1 MSNAIAATGNSNQ
14 RLPIA
19 WRDQLRAERSAL
31 RATFLANGDVRSL
44 LSGHCRLVDQVLQS
58 IWQAADL
65 ASDFA
70 LIAVGGY
77 GRGELFPFSDID
89 LLILSGHQQQA
100 PEDIEQLIGT
110 LWDVGLEASHSVR
123 TVEEC
128 IVESSADISVQT
140 TLREARLLTG
150 SAATFR
156 VLNTRLATIHH
167 TQNFYIG
174 KREEQRKRHLRFN
187 ETGYN
192 LEPNLKESP
201 GGLRDLQSILWLANS
216 AQQGDDWNALADA
229 DLVTRHEARQIRRH
243 EHFLKELRVRLHYLA
258 NRREDR
264 LLFDFQTA
272 LAEEMGFQSKGH
284 KRPSEMLMQRYY
296 QTTKAVSFLNTI
308 LLHNISGRI
317 FPLAPLVDLE
327 ENPDFQVRG
336 DVLRLRDE
344 TLYQSKPET
353 IFETFR
359 VLQRH
364 PELTGLSPTTL
375 RALWR
380 ARDRMARGH
389 PVDIGFRA
397 DPKHRAQFID
407 ILRAPLRVT
416 YALRRMNEYGLLGS
430 YIPAFGRIVGQMQH
444 DLFHVYT
451 VDEHILKVLRNVRR
465 FAVPM
470 FAHEFPFCS
479 KLIAAFER
487 PETLYLA
494 ALFHDI
500 AKGRGGDHSTLGAAD
515 ARRFCKAHGLS
526 ADDCELVVWLVESH
540 LVMSATAQKQDLS
553 DLDVIER
560 FAARVITERR
570 LVALYLLTVA
580 DIRGTS
586 PKVWNAWKGKL
597 LEDLYRLTQR
607 FLAGTQSNAEAE
619 IALKR
624 DEALRIIR
632 QYALPDEQLI
642 ALWNNFDASYFRRHD
657 AQEIAWHARAI
668 GRRVETK
675 EPIIKARLSP
685 VGEGVQVMI
694 YTPDRAAL
702 FARISGFFGQ
712 LSFNIIEAKIYTTL
726 RGYVLDS
733 FYVLDSAKKD
743 SHYRDLLSYIE
754 HELNQTLAKNQPL
767 AAPSRA
773 RVSRQ
778 IKHFPIAPEV
788 DLRLDERGGY
798 HTLSIVSSDRPGLL
812 YAIAFVFVTYG
823 IQLHTAKIN
832 TLGERAEDIFIISG
846 ETLIDADRCNN
857 FLRDI
862 TEQL

>member
-1 MSNAIAATGNSNQ
+1 MSDAAVAALTVPQ
-14 RLPIA
+14 RLPLA
-19 WRDQLRAERSAL
+19 WRQQLKSERLSL
-31 RATFLANGDVRSL
+31 QATFHENDDVRAL

-58 IWQAADL
+58 IWQAAGL
-65 ASDFA
+65 ESDFS
-70 LIAVGGY
+70 LVAVGGY
-77 GRGELFPFSDID
+77 GRGELFPYSDID
-89 LLILSGHQQQA
+89 LLILSGQQQQA
-100 PEDIEQLIGT
+100 PEKIEQLVGL
-110 LWDVGLEASHSVR
+110 LWDVGLEVGHSVR

-128 IVESSADISVQT
+128 VTESAADITVQT
-140 TLREARLLTG
+140 TLREARLLAG

-156 VLNTRLATIHH
+156 VLNTRLAAIHS
-167 TQNFYIG
+167 TQNFYTA

-187 ETGYN
+187 ETSYS

-201 GGLRDLQSILWLANS
+201 GGLRDLQNILWLANS

-229 DLVTRHEARQIRRH
+229 DLITRHEARQIRRH
-243 EHFLKELRVRLHYLA
+243 ANFLKELRVRLHYLA

-264 LLFDFQTA
+264 LLFDYQTT
-272 LAEEMGFQSKGH
+272 LAEEMGLQAKGH
-284 KRPSEMLMQRYY
+284 KRASEMLMQRYY

-308 LLHNISGRI
+308 LLHNIHGRI
-317 FPLAPLVDLE
+317 FPLAPLVELPE
-327 ENPDFQVRG
+327 SPDFQVRG

-344 TLYQSKPET
+344 TLYQTKPEA

-380 ARDRMARGH
+380 ARDR
-389 PVDIGFRA
+389 VDTGFRSN
-397 DPKHRAQFID
+397 PMHRAQFID

-416 YALRRMNEYGLLGS
+416 YVLRRMNEYGILGS

-470 FAHEFPFCS
+470 FTHEFPFCS
-479 KLIAAFER
+479 KLIAEFER

-500 AKGRGGDHSTLGAAD
+500 AKGRGGDHSSLGAVD
-515 ARRFCKAHGLS
+515 AQRFCKAHGLS
-526 ADDCELVVWLVESH
+526 QEDCDLVVWLVASH
-540 LVMSATAQKQDLS
+540 LTMSATAQKSDLS
-553 DLDVIER
+553 DPEVIEQ
-560 FAARVITERR
+560 FARRASTTRR
-570 LVALYLLTVA
+570 LTALYLLTVA

-597 LEDLYRLTQR
+597 LEDLYRLSKR
-607 FLAGTQSNAEAE
+607 YLDGVKSNPEAE
-619 IALKR
+619 IEFKR
-624 DEALRIIR
+624 DEAASIVR
-632 QYALPDEQLI
+632 QYALSDEQLL

-668 GRRVETK
+668 GRRIETK
-675 EPIIKARLSP
+675 EPIVRARLSP
-685 VGEGVQVMI
+685 VGEGVQVML
-694 YTPDRAAL
+694 YTPDREAL
-702 FARISGFFGQ
+702 FARMSGFFGQ
-712 LSFNIIEAKIYTTL
+712 ISYNIIEAKIYTTL

-743 SHYRDLLSYIE
+743 SHYRDILSYIE
-754 HELNQTLAKNQPL
+754 HELKDSLAKNLPL
-767 AAPSRA
+767 ASPSRS

-788 DLRLDERGGY
+788 DLRRDERAGY
-798 HTLSIVSSDRPGLL
+798 YTLSIVTSDRPGLL
-812 YAIAFVFVTYG
+812 YGLAYVFVTYG

-846 ETLIDADRCNN
+846 ETLSDADRCGK
-857 FLRDI
+857 FLRDV

>member
-1 MSNAIAATGNSNQ
+1 MSDAAAAALIVTQ
-14 RLPIA
+14 RLPVA
-19 WRDQLRAERSAL
+19 WRQQLKSERASLQSA
-31 RATFLANGDVRSL
+31 FHENGDVRAM
-44 LSGHCRLVDQVLQS
+44 LSAHCRLVDEVLQS
-58 IWQAADL
+58 IWQAAEL
-65 ASDFA
+65 EPDFA
-70 LIAVGGY
+70 LVAVGGY
-77 GRGELFPFSDID
+77 GRGELFPYSDVD
-89 LLILSGHQQQA
+89 LLILSGQQQQA
-100 PEDIEQLIGT
+100 PEKIEQLVGI
-110 LWDVGLEASHSVR
+110 LWDVGLEVGHSVR

-128 IVESSADISVQT
+128 VAESAADITVQT
-140 TLREARLLTG
+140 TLREARLLAG
-150 SAATFR
+150 SAATFC
-156 VLNTRLATIHH
+156 VLNTRLAAIHS
-167 TQNFYIG
+167 TQNFYTA
-174 KREEQRKRHLRFN
+174 KREEQRKRHFRFN
-187 ETGYN
+187 ETSYS

-201 GGLRDLQSILWLANS
+201 GGLRDLQNILWLANS

-229 DLVTRHEARQIRRH
+229 DLIARHEARQIRRH
-243 EHFLKELRVRLHYLA
+243 ENFLKELRVRLHYLA

-264 LLFDFQTA
+264 LLFDYQTA

-308 LLHNISGRI
+308 LLHNIHGRI
-317 FPLAPLVDLE
+317 FPLAPLVE
-327 ENPDFQVRG
+327 IQESPDFQVRG

-344 TLYQSKPET
+344 TLYQTKPET

-380 ARDRMARGH
+380 ARNRMNA
-389 PVDIGFRA
+389 GFSSNPR
-397 DPKHRAQFID
+397 HRAQFID

-416 YALRRMNEYGLLGS
+416 YVLRRMNEYGILGS

-470 FAHEFPFCS
+470 FNHEFPFCS
-479 KLIAAFER
+479 KLISEFER
-487 PETLYLA
+487 PEMLYLA

-500 AKGRGGDHSTLGAAD
+500 AKGRGGDHSALGAVD
-515 ARRFCKAHGLS
+515 ARRFCKAHGLGQE
-526 ADDCELVVWLVESH
+526 DCDLVVWLVESH
-540 LVMSATAQKQDLS
+540 LVMSATAQKSDLS
-553 DLDVIER
+553 DPDVIEQ
-560 FAARVITERR
+560 FARRAGTMRR
-570 LVALYLLTVA
+570 LTALYLLTVA

-597 LEDLYRLTQR
+597 LEDLFRLSKR
-607 FLAGTQSNAEAE
+607 YLDGVKSDPEAE
-619 IALKR
+619 IEFKR
-624 DEALRIIR
+624 DEAARIVR
-632 QYALPDEQLI
+632 QYALSDEQLL

-657 AQEIAWHARAI
+657 AQEIAWHARTIASRI
-668 GRRVETK
+668 ETK
-675 EPIIKARLSP
+675 EPIIKARLSS

-694 YTPDRAAL
+694 YTRDREAL
-702 FARISGFFGQ
+702 FARMGGFFGQ
-712 LSFNIIEAKIYTTL
+712 INCNIIEAKIYTTL

-733 FYVLDSAKKD
+733 FYVLDSASKD
-743 SHYRDLLSYIE
+743 SHYGEFLSYIE
-754 HELNQTLAKNQPL
+754 RELRATLAKNLPL
-767 AAPSRA
+767 ASPSRS

-778 IKHFPIAPEV
+778 IKHFPIAPEI
-788 DLRLDERGGY
+788 DLRRDERAGY
-798 HTLSIVSSDRPGLL
+798 YTLSIITSDRPGLL
-812 YAIAFVFVTYG
+812 YGVAYVFVTYG

-832 TLGERAEDIFIISG
+832 TLGARAEDIFIISG
-846 ETLIDADRCNN
+846 DTLSNADRCAN

>member
-1 MSNAIAATGNSNQ
+1 MSNTTVAALTNMQ
-14 RLPIA
+14 RLPLA
-19 WRDQLRAERSAL
+19 RRDQLKSERTAL
-31 RATFLANGDVRSL
+31 KDAFGETGDVRAL
-44 LSGHCRLVDQVLQS
+44 LAGHCRLVDQVLQA
-58 IWQAADL
+58 IWQATGVAPDC
-65 ASDFA
+65 A

-89 LLILSGHQQQA
+89 LLILSGQQLQ
-100 PEDIEQLIGT
+100 PQETIEQLIGT
-110 LWDVGLEASHSVR
+110 LWDVGLEVGHSVR

-128 IVESSADISVQT
+128 VSESAADITVQT
-140 TLREARLLTG
+140 TLREARLLAG
-150 SAATFR
+150 NHATFR
-156 VLNTRLATIHH
+156 VLSTRLAAIHN
-167 TQNFYIG
+167 TQNFYSA
-174 KREEQRKRHLRFN
+174 KREEQRRRHLRFN
-187 ETGYN
+187 ETSYS

-201 GGLRDLQSILWLANS
+201 GGLRDLQNILWLANS
-216 AQQGDDWNALADA
+216 AQQGENWNALADA
-229 DLVTRHEARQIRRH
+229 DLITRHEARQIRRH

-264 LLFDFQTA
+264 LLFDYQTA
-272 LAEEMGFQSKGH
+272 LAEQMGYQSKGH
-284 KRPSEMLMQRYY
+284 KRASEILMQRYY

-317 FPLAPLVDLE
+317 FPLAPLIDLS

-344 TLYQSKPET
+344 TLYLVKPET

-380 ARDRMARGH
+380 ARKC
-389 PVDIGFRA
+389 VDAAFRRNLQ
-397 DPKHRAQFID
+397 HRAQFID
-407 ILRAPLRVT
+407 ILRAPRRVT
-416 YALRRMNEYGLLGS
+416 YVLRRMNEYGLLGS

-444 DLFHVYT
+444 DLFHVFT

-465 FAVPM
+465 FAAPM
-470 FAHEFPFCS
+470 FTHEFPFCS
-479 KLIAAFER
+479 KLIAEFER
-487 PETLYLA
+487 PESLYLA

-500 AKGRGGDHSTLGAAD
+500 AKGRGGDHSTLGAED
-515 ARRFCKAHGLS
+515 ARRFCKNHGLRQE
-526 ADDCELVVWLVESH
+526 DCDLVVWLVESH

-553 DLDVIER
+553 DPEIIEQ
-560 FAARVITERR
+560 FARRAGNLRR
-570 LVALYLLTVA
+570 LTALYLLTVA

-597 LEDLYRLTQR
+597 LEDLYRLSKRYLGGAQN
-607 FLAGTQSNAEAE
+607 NAETE
-619 IALKR
+619 TALKR
-624 DEALRIIR
+624 DEAMRIIR
-632 QYALPDEQLI
+632 QYALPEEQLL
-642 ALWNNFDASYFRRHD
+642 ALWNNFDVSYFRRHD
-657 AQEIAWHARAI
+657 AQEIAWHARTI
-668 GRRVETK
+668 GRRIESN
-675 EPIIKARLSP
+675 EPIVKARLSA

-694 YTPDRAAL
+694 YTPDREAL

-712 LSFNIIEAKIYTTL
+712 ISFNIIEAKIYTSL
-726 RGYVLDS
+726 RGYVVDS
-733 FYVLDSAKKD
+733 FYILDSAKKD

-754 HELNQTLAKNQPL
+754 YELKDTLAKNKIL
-767 AAPSRA
+767 APPGRS

-788 DLRLDERGGY
+788 LLRLDERAGY
-798 HTLSIVSSDRPGLL
+798 HTLSIVTSDRPGLL
-812 YAIAFVFVTYG
+812 YAIAYVFVTYG

-832 TLGERAEDIFIISG
+832 TLGERAEDVFMISG
-846 ETLIDADRCNN
+846 ETLFDPVRCSA

>member
-1 MSNAIAATGNSNQ
+1 MSNATAAAATSTQ
-14 RLPIA
+14 RLPLA
-19 WRDQLRAERSAL
+19 WSDQLRAERLAL
-31 RATFLANGDVRSL
+31 KSTFLADGDVRSL
-44 LSGHCRLVDQVLQS
+44 LTGHCRLVDHVLQS
-58 IWQAADL
+58 IWQAAGL
-65 ASDFA
+65 ASDYA

-89 LLILSGHQQQA
+89 LLILSGHQTQA
-100 PEDIEQLIGT
+100 PESIEQLIGT
-110 LWDVGLEASHSVR
+110 LWDVGLEVGHSVR

-128 IVESSADISVQT
+128 IAESGADITVQT
-140 TLREARLLTG
+140 TLREARLLAG
-150 SAATFR
+150 SPATFR
-156 VLNTRLATIHH
+156 VLNTRLAANHD
-167 TQNFYIG
+167 TQNFYTT

-187 ETGYN
+187 ETSYS

-201 GGLRDLQSILWLANS
+201 GGLRDLQNILWLTNS
-216 AQQGDDWNALADA
+216 AQQGGDWNALADA
-229 DLVTRHEARQIRRH
+229 DLITRHEARQIRRH

-272 LAEEMGFQSKGH
+272 LAEEMGLQSKGQ
-284 KRPSEMLMQRYY
+284 KRPSEILMQRYY

-327 ENPDFQVRG
+327 ENPNFQVRG

-344 TLYQSKPET
+344 TLYQLKPET

-380 ARDRMARGH
+380 ARDRMDTR
-389 PVDIGFRA
+389 FRA

-465 FAVPM
+465 FALPM

-479 KLIAAFER
+479 KLIAEFER

-500 AKGRGGDHSTLGAAD
+500 AKGRGGDHSSLGAVD
-515 ARRFCKAHGLS
+515 ARRFCKAHNLS
-526 ADDCELVVWLVESH
+526 SDDCELVVWLVESH

-553 DLDVIER
+553 DPDVIEK

-570 LVALYLLTVA
+570 LTALYLLTVA

-597 LEDLYRLTQR
+597 LEDLYRLTKR
-607 FLAGTQSNAEAE
+607 FLAGTQTNAEAE
-619 IALKR
+619 IELKR

-632 QYALPDEQLI
+632 QYALSEEQLI

-694 YTPDRAAL
+694 YSPDRAAL

-743 SHYRDLLSYIE
+743 SHYRDFLSYIE
-754 HELNQTLAKNQPL
+754 HELNQTLAKNKPL
-767 AAPSRA
+767 AAPGRT

-788 DLRLDERGGY
+788 DLRLNERGGY
-798 HTLSIVSSDRPGLL
+798 HTLTIVTSDRPGLL

-832 TLGERAEDIFIISG
+832 TLGERAEDMFIISG
-846 ETLIDADRCNN
+846 ETLSEPDRCGN

>member
-1 MSNAIAATGNSNQ
+1 MSQPSAAALTVTQ

-19 WRDQLRAERSAL
+19 WREQLKTERVALKNAFRAS
-31 RATFLANGDVRSL
+31 GDVRAL
-44 LSGHCRLVDQVLQS
+44 LTGHCRLVDQVLQS
-58 IWQAADL
+58 IWQATGL
-65 ASDFA
+65 APDFA

-89 LLILSGHQQQA
+89 LLILSGHQLQA
-100 PEDIEQLIGT
+100 PETIEQLVGT
-110 LWDVGLEASHSVR
+110 LWDVGLEVGHSVR

-128 IVESSADISVQT
+128 VAESAADITVQT
-140 TLREARLLTG
+140 TLREARLLAG
-150 SAATFR
+150 SSATFR
-156 VLNTRLATIHH
+156 VLNTRLAAIHS
-167 TQNFYIG
+167 TQTFYTA
-174 KREEQRKRHLRFN
+174 KQDEQRKRHLRFN
-187 ETGYN
+187 ETSYS

-201 GGLRDLQSILWLANS
+201 GGLRDLQNILWLANS
-216 AQQGDDWNALADA
+216 AQQGENWNALADA
-229 DLVTRHEARQIRRH
+229 DLITRHEARQIRRH
-243 EHFLKELRVRLHYLA
+243 ESVLKEIRVRLHHLA

-264 LLFDFQTA
+264 LLFDYQAA
-272 LAEEMGFQSKGH
+272 LAEEMGLQAKGH
-284 KRPSEMLMQRYY
+284 KRASEMLMQRYY

-317 FPLAPLVDLE
+317 FPLAPLVDLPE
-327 ENPDFQVRG
+327 SPDFQVRG

-380 ARDRMARGH
+380 ARDRMDA
-389 PVDIGFRA
+389 GFR
-397 DPKHRAQFID
+397 DDTRHRAQFID

-416 YALRRMNEYGLLGS
+416 YVLRRMNEYGILGS

-470 FAHEFPFCS
+470 FTHEFPFCS
-479 KLIAAFER
+479 KLIAEFER

-500 AKGRGGDHSTLGAAD
+500 AKGRGGDHSTLGAVD

-526 ADDCELVVWLVESH
+526 EEDCDLVVWLVESH

-553 DLDVIER
+553 DPEIIEQ
-560 FAARVITERR
+560 FARRAGTLRR
-570 LVALYLLTVA
+570 LTALYLLTVA
-580 DIRGTS
+580 DVRGTS

-597 LEDLYRLTQR
+597 LEDLYRLSKR
-607 FLAGTQSNAEAE
+607 FLQGAQNNPETE
-619 IALKR
+619 IELKR
-624 DEALRIIR
+624 DEAKRIIR
-632 QYALPDEQLI
+632 QYALPEEQLL

-657 AQEIAWHARAI
+657 AQEIAWHARCI
-668 GRRVETK
+668 GRRIESSA
-675 EPIIKARLSP
+675 PIIKTRLSSL
-685 VGEGVQVMI
+685 GEGVQVMI
-694 YTPDRAAL
+694 YTPDREAL

-712 LSFNIIEAKIYTTL
+712 ISYNIIEAKIYTTL

-733 FYVLDSAKKD
+733 FYVLDSTKKD
-743 SHYRDLLSYIE
+743 SHYRDILSYIE
-754 HELNQTLAKNQPL
+754 HELRATLANNRKLN
-767 AAPSRA
+767 APGRS

-778 IKHFPIAPEV
+778 IKHFPIASEV
-788 DLRLDERGGY
+788 ALRLDERAGY
-798 HTLSIVSSDRPGLL
+798 HTLSIVTSDRPGLL
-812 YAIAFVFVTYG
+812 YGIAYVFVTYG

-832 TLGERAEDIFIISG
+832 TLGERAEDIFMISG
-846 ETLIDADRCNN
+846 ETLTDPVRCSA

-862 TEQL
+862 TDQL

>member
-1 MSNAIAATGNSNQ
+1 MSTTAAVATSTQ
-14 RLPIA
+14 RLRIA
-19 WRDQLRAERSAL
+19 WREQLRSERLVLKA
-31 RATFLANGDVRSL
+31 AFLGNGDVRGL
-44 LSGHCRLVDQVLQS
+44 LTGHCRLVDQVLQS

-100 PEDIEQLIGT
+100 PESIEQLIGT
-110 LWDVGLEASHSVR
+110 LWDVGLEVGHSVR

-128 IVESSADISVQT
+128 IAESSADITVQT
-140 TLREARLLTG
+140 TLREARLLAG
-150 SAATFR
+150 SIATFR
-156 VLNTRLATIHH
+156 VLNTRLAANHD
-167 TQNFYIG
+167 TQNFYTA
-174 KREEQRKRHLRFN
+174 KCEEQRKRHLRFN
-187 ETGYN
+187 ETSYS

-201 GGLRDLQSILWLANS
+201 GGLRDLQNILWLSNS

-229 DLVTRHEARQIRRH
+229 DLITRHEARQIRRH

-272 LAEEMGFQSKGH
+272 LAEEMELQSKGQ

-317 FPLAPLVDLE
+317 FPLAPLVDIPE
-327 ENPDFQVRG
+327 SPDFQVRG

-344 TLYQSKPET
+344 TLYQSKPES

-380 ARDRMARGH
+380 ARDRM
-389 PVDIGFRA
+389 DTGFRA
-397 DPKHRAQFID
+397 DAKHRAQFID

-416 YALRRMNEYGLLGS
+416 YALRRMNEYGLLGR

-465 FAVPM
+465 FALPI
-470 FAHEFPFCS
+470 FAHEFPFCT
-479 KLIAAFER
+479 KLIAEFER

-500 AKGRGGDHSTLGAAD
+500 GKGRGGDHSALGAID
-515 ARRFCKAHGLS
+515 ARRFCKAHDLS
-526 ADDCELVVWLVESH
+526 GDDCDLVVWLVESH
-540 LVMSATAQKQDLS
+540 LIMSATAQKQDLS
-553 DLDVIER
+553 DPDVIEH

-570 LVALYLLTVA
+570 LIALYLLTVA

-597 LEDLYRLTQR
+597 LEDLYRLTKR
-607 FLAGTQSNAEAE
+607 FLAGAQTNAEAE
-619 IALKR
+619 IELKR
-624 DEALRIIR
+624 EEALRIIR
-632 QYALPDEQLI
+632 QYALPEEQLI

-668 GRRVETK
+668 GRRVDTK

-702 FARISGFFGQ
+702 FARISGFFGH
-712 LSFNIIEAKIYTTL
+712 LSFNIIEAKIYSTS

-743 SHYRDLLSYIE
+743 SHYRDFLSYIE
-754 HELNQTLAKNQPL
+754 HELNQTLAKNLPL
-767 AAPSRA
+767 ATPGRT

-778 IKHFPIAPEV
+778 IKHFPIAPKV

-798 HTLSIVSSDRPGLL
+798 HTLSIVTSDRPGLL

-832 TLGERAEDIFIISG
+832 TLGERAEDMFIISG
-846 ETLIDADRCNN
+846 ETLSEPDRCGN

>member
-1 MSNAIAATGNSNQ
+1 MSDAAAADLTITQHLPVTWRQQLKSKRLSLQ
-14 RLPIA
+14 R
-19 WRDQLRAERSAL
+19 
-31 RATFLANGDVRSL
+31 TFSENGDARGL
-44 LSGHCRLVDQVLQS
+44 LSGHCREVDQVLQS
-58 IWQAADL
+58 IWQVACLD
-65 ASDFA
+65 SDFA
-70 LIAVGGY
+70 LVAVGGY
-77 GRGELFPFSDID
+77 GRGELFPYSDID

-100 PEDIEQLIGT
+100 PDKIEQLVGL
-110 LWDVGLEASHSVR
+110 LWDVGLEVGHSVR

-128 IVESSADISVQT
+128 VAESAADITVQT
-140 TLREARLLTG
+140 TLREARLICG
-150 SAATFR
+150 STTTFR
-156 VLNTRLATIHH
+156 VLNTRLAAIHS
-167 TQNFYIG
+167 TQNFYTA

-187 ETGYN
+187 ETSYS

-201 GGLRDLQSILWLANS
+201 GGLRDLQNILWLANS

-229 DLVTRHEARQIRRH
+229 DLITRHEARQIRRH

-264 LLFDFQTA
+264 LLFDYQTA
-272 LAEEMGFQSKGH
+272 LAEEMGIKSKGH

-308 LLHNISGRI
+308 LLHNIHGRI
-317 FPLAPLVDLE
+317 FPLAPLVELPE
-327 ENPDFQVRG
+327 SPDFQVRD

-344 TLYQSKPET
+344 TLYQTKPET

-380 ARDRMARGH
+380 ARDRI
-389 PVDIGFRA
+389 DTGFRSN
-397 DPKHRAQFID
+397 PRHRGQFID

-416 YALRRMNEYGLLGS
+416 YVLRRMNEYGILGS
-430 YIPAFGRIVGQMQH
+430 YIPAFGRVVGQMQH

-470 FAHEFPFCS
+470 FNHEFPFCS
-479 KLIAAFER
+479 KLIAEFER

-500 AKGRGGDHSTLGAAD
+500 AKGRGGDHSALGAVD
-515 ARRFCKAHGLS
+515 ARRFCKTHGLS
-526 ADDCELVVWLVESH
+526 QEDCDLVVWLVESH
-540 LVMSATAQKQDLS
+540 LVMSATAQKSDLS
-553 DLDVIER
+553 DPDVIEQ
-560 FAARVITERR
+560 FARRACTMRR
-570 LVALYLLTVA
+570 LTALYLLTVA

-597 LEDLYRLTQR
+597 LEDLYRLSKR
-607 FLAGTQSNAEAE
+607 YLDGVKSNPEAE
-619 IALKR
+619 IEFKR
-624 DEALRIIR
+624 DEAARIVR
-632 QYALPDEQLI
+632 QYALSEEQLL

-668 GRRVETK
+668 GQRLEPK
-675 EPIIKARLSP
+675 EPIIRARLSP
-685 VGEGVQVMI
+685 IGEGVQVMI
-694 YTPDRAAL
+694 YTPDREAL
-702 FARISGFFGQ
+702 FARMSGFFGQ
-712 LSFNIIEAKIYTTL
+712 ISYNIIEAKIYTTL

-743 SHYRDLLSYIE
+743 SHYRDILSYIE
-754 HELNQTLAKNQPL
+754 HELKDSLAKNLPL
-767 AAPSRA
+767 ASPSRS

-778 IKHFPIAPEV
+778 IKHFPIAPEI
-788 DLRLDERGGY
+788 DLRRDERAGY
-798 HTLSIVSSDRPGLL
+798 YTLSVVTSDRPGLL
-812 YAIAFVFVTYG
+812 YGIAYVFLTYG

-846 ETLIDADRCNN
+846 ETLSDADRCGK
-857 FLRDI
+857 FLRDV

>member
-1 MSNAIAATGNSNQ
+1 MSQPSAAALTVTQ

-19 WRDQLRAERSAL
+19 WREQLKTERVALKNAFRAS
-31 RATFLANGDVRSL
+31 GDVRAL
-44 LSGHCRLVDQVLQS
+44 LTGHCRLVDQVLQS
-58 IWQAADL
+58 IWQATGL
-65 ASDFA
+65 APDFA

-89 LLILSGHQQQA
+89 LLILSGHQLQA
-100 PEDIEQLIGT
+100 PETIEQLVGT
-110 LWDVGLEASHSVR
+110 LWDVGLEVGHSVR

-128 IVESSADISVQT
+128 VAESAADITVQT
-140 TLREARLLTG
+140 TLREARLLAG
-150 SAATFR
+150 SSATFR
-156 VLNTRLATIHH
+156 VLNTRLAAIHS
-167 TQNFYIG
+167 TQTFYTA
-174 KREEQRKRHLRFN
+174 KQDEQRKRHLRFN
-187 ETGYN
+187 ETSYS

-201 GGLRDLQSILWLANS
+201 GGLRDLQNILWLANS
-216 AQQGDDWNALADA
+216 AQQGENWNALADA
-229 DLVTRHEARQIRRH
+229 DLITRHEARQIRRH
-243 EHFLKELRVRLHYLA
+243 ESVLKEIRVRLHYLA

-264 LLFDFQTA
+264 LLFDYQAA
-272 LAEEMGFQSKGH
+272 LAEEMGLQAKGH
-284 KRPSEMLMQRYY
+284 KRASEMLMQRYY

-317 FPLAPLVDLE
+317 FPLAPLVDLPE
-327 ENPDFQVRG
+327 SPDFQVRG

-380 ARDRMARGH
+380 ARDRMDA
-389 PVDIGFRA
+389 GFR
-397 DPKHRAQFID
+397 DDTRHRAQFID

-416 YALRRMNEYGLLGS
+416 YVLRRMNEYGILGS

-470 FAHEFPFCS
+470 FTHEFPFCS
-479 KLIAAFER
+479 KLIAEFER

-500 AKGRGGDHSTLGAAD
+500 AKGRGGDHSTLGAVD

-526 ADDCELVVWLVESH
+526 EEDCDLVVWLVESH

-553 DLDVIER
+553 DPEIIEQ
-560 FAARVITERR
+560 FARRAGTLRR
-570 LVALYLLTVA
+570 LTALYLLTVA
-580 DIRGTS
+580 DVRGTS

-597 LEDLYRLTQR
+597 LEDLYRLSKR
-607 FLAGTQSNAEAE
+607 FLQGAQNNPETE
-619 IALKR
+619 IELKR
-624 DEALRIIR
+624 DEAKRIIR
-632 QYALPDEQLI
+632 QYALPEEQLL

-657 AQEIAWHARAI
+657 AQEIAWHARCI
-668 GRRVETK
+668 GRRIESSA
-675 EPIIKARLSP
+675 PIIKTRLSSL
-685 VGEGVQVMI
+685 GEGVQVMI
-694 YTPDRAAL
+694 YTPDREAL

-712 LSFNIIEAKIYTTL
+712 ISYNIIEAKIYTTL

-733 FYVLDSAKKD
+733 FYVLDSTKKD
-743 SHYRDLLSYIE
+743 SHYRDILSYIE
-754 HELNQTLAKNQPL
+754 HELRATLANNRKLN
-767 AAPSRA
+767 APGRS

-778 IKHFPIAPEV
+778 IKHFPIASEV
-788 DLRLDERGGY
+788 ALRLDERAGY
-798 HTLSIVSSDRPGLL
+798 HTLSIVTSDRPGLL
-812 YAIAFVFVTYG
+812 YGIAYVFVTYG

-832 TLGERAEDIFIISG
+832 TLGERAEDIFMISG
-846 ETLIDADRCNN
+846 ETLTDPVRCST

-862 TEQL
+862 TDQL

>member
-1 MSNAIAATGNSNQ
+1 MSIVTAAPTDSAQ
-14 RLPIA
+14 RLSIA
-19 WRDQLRAERSAL
+19 WREQLKSERTAL
-31 RATFLANGDVRSL
+31 QYTFRENGDVRAL
-44 LSGHCRLVDQVLQS
+44 LTGHCRLVDQALCAV
-58 IWQAADL
+58 WQAANL
-65 ASDFA
+65 PADFA

-77 GRGELFPFSDID
+77 GRGELFPYSDVD
-89 LLILSGHQQQA
+89 LLVLSGHQQQA
-100 PEDIEQLIGT
+100 PEKIEGLIGQ
-110 LWDVGLEASHSVR
+110 LWDIGLEVGHSVR

-128 IVESSADISVQT
+128 VVESQADITVQT

-156 VLNTRLATIHH
+156 VLSTRLGTIHN
-167 TQNFYIG
+167 TQQFYNA

-187 ETGYN
+187 ETGYS

-201 GGLRDLQSILWLANS
+201 GGLRDLQNILWLSNS

-229 DLVTRHEARQIRRH
+229 DLITRHEARQIRRH
-243 EHFLKELRVRLHYLA
+243 EYFLKELRVRLHYLA

-264 LLFDFQTA
+264 LLFDFQSA
-272 LAEEMGFQSKGH
+272 LAEEMGLQAKGQ
-284 KRPSEMLMQRYY
+284 KRASELLMQRYY

-308 LLHNISGRI
+308 LLHNIHGRI
-317 FPLAPLVDLE
+317 FPLAPLIE
-327 ENPDFQVRG
+327 IPESPDFQVRG
-336 DVLRLRDE
+336 DVLRLCDE
-344 TLYQSKPET
+344 TLYQTKPET

-364 PELTGLSPTTL
+364 PELSGLSPTTL

-380 ARDRMARGH
+380 ARDRM
-389 PVDIGFRA
+389 DTGFRSN
-397 DPKHRAQFID
+397 PRHRAQFID
-407 ILRAPLRVT
+407 ILRAPQRVT
-416 YALRRMNEYGLLGS
+416 YVLRRMNEYGLLGS

-451 VDEHILKVLRNVRR
+451 VDEHILKVLRNLRR

-470 FAHEFPFCS
+470 FNHEFPFCS
-479 KLIAAFER
+479 KLIAEFDR

-500 AKGRGGDHSTLGAAD
+500 AKGRGGDHSTLGAVD

-526 ADDCELVVWLVESH
+526 HEDCGLVVWLVESH
-540 LVMSATAQKQDLS
+540 LGMSATAQKHDLS
-553 DLDVIER
+553 DPDVIEQ
-560 FAARVITERR
+560 FAKRVGTMRR
-570 LVALYLLTVA
+570 LTALYLLTVA

-597 LEDLYRLTQR
+597 LEDLYRLTKRYLEGVQ
-607 FLAGTQSNAEAE
+607 TNIEAE
-619 IALKR
+619 IEFKR
-624 DEALRIIR
+624 DQAMRIVR
-632 QYALPDEQLI
+632 QYALSDAQLL

-657 AQEIAWHARAI
+657 AQEIAWHARVI
-668 GRRVETK
+668 GLRIESK
-675 EPIIKARLSP
+675 EPVVRARLSP

-694 YTPDRAAL
+694 YTPDREAL

-712 LSFNIIEAKIYTTL
+712 ISYNIIEAKIYTTL

-743 SHYRDLLSYIE
+743 SHYRDILSYIE
-754 HELNQTLAKNQPL
+754 HELKESLVKNQAL
-767 AAPSRA
+767 TAPSRS

-788 DLRLDERGGY
+788 DLRRDERAGY
-798 HTLSIVSSDRPGLL
+798 YTLSVVTSDRPGLL
-812 YAIAFVFVTYG
+812 YALAFTFVTYG

-846 ETLIDADRCNN
+846 ETLSDAERCGK
-857 FLRDI
+857 FLRDV

>member
-1 MSNAIAATGNSNQ
+1 MSNAPVVALSLTQ
-14 RLPIA
+14 RLPTA
-19 WRDQLRAERSAL
+19 WREQLKSERAAL
-31 RATFLANGDVRSL
+31 KRAFQENGDVRAL
-44 LSGHCRLVDQVLQS
+44 LSGHCRLVDQVLQT
-58 IWQAADL
+58 IWHAAGL
-65 ASDFA
+65 ASDCA

-77 GRGELFPFSDID
+77 GRGELFPYSDVD
-89 LLILSGHQQQA
+89 LLILSGQQPQPA
-100 PEDIEQLIGT
+100 EKFEQLIGT
-110 LWDVGLEASHSVR
+110 LWDVGLEVGHSVR
-123 TVEEC
+123 SVEEC
-128 IVESSADISVQT
+128 VAESAADITVQT
-140 TLREARLLTG
+140 TLREGRLLAG
-150 SAATFR
+150 SQTSFR
-156 VLNTRLATIHH
+156 VLNTRLAAIHE
-167 TQNFYIG
+167 TRTFYTA

-187 ETGYN
+187 ETSYS

-201 GGLRDLQSILWLANS
+201 GGLRDLQNILWLANS
-216 AQQGDDWNALADA
+216 AQQGYDWNALADA
-229 DLVTRHEARQIRRH
+229 DLITRHEARQIRRH

-272 LAEEMGFQSKGH
+272 LAEELGLQSKGH
-284 KRPSEMLMQRYY
+284 KRPSELLMQRYY

-317 FPLAPLVDLE
+317 FPLAPLIDLK
-327 ENPDFQVRG
+327 ENPDFQARG
-336 DVLRLRDE
+336 DVLRVRDE
-344 TLYQSKPET
+344 ALYQDKPET

-380 ARDRMARGH
+380 AKSRMDAA
-389 PVDIGFRA
+389 FRS
-397 DPKHRAQFID
+397 DPRHRAQFID

-416 YALRRMNEYGLLGS
+416 YVLRRMNEYGVLGS

-470 FAHEFPFCS
+470 FVHEFPFCS
-479 KLIAAFER
+479 QLIAVFER

-500 AKGRGGDHSTLGAAD
+500 AKGRGGDHSTLGAVD

-526 ADDCELVVWLVESH
+526 QDDCDLVVWLVESH
-540 LVMSATAQKQDLS
+540 LTMSSTAQKQDLS
-553 DLDVIER
+553 DPQVVEQ
-560 FAARVITERR
+560 FAARVGTLRR
-570 LVALYLLTVA
+570 LTALYLLTVA

-597 LEDLYRLTQR
+597 LEDLYRLSKRYLEGAQ
-607 FLAGTQSNAEAE
+607 GNAEAE

-624 DEALRIIR
+624 EDARRIIR
-632 QYALPDEQLI
+632 QYALPEEQLT
-642 ALWNNFDASYFRRHD
+642 ALWNNFDDSYFRRHD

-668 GRRVETK
+668 GRRVDSA
-675 EPIIKARLSP
+675 EPVIKARLSP

-694 YTPDRAAL
+694 YSPDREAL
-702 FARISGFFGQ
+702 FARMSGFFGQ
-712 LSFNIIEAKIYTTL
+712 ISFNIIEAKIYTTSH
-726 RGYVLDS
+726 GYVVDS
-733 FYVLDSAKKD
+733 FYVLDKVKKD
-743 SHYRDLLSYIE
+743 SHYRDILSYIE
-754 HELNQTLAKNQPL
+754 HELKATLANNPPL
-767 AAPSRA
+767 TAPSRS

-788 DLRLDERGGY
+788 ELRFDARAGH
-798 HTLSIVSSDRPGLL
+798 HTLSIVTSDRPGLL
-812 YAIAFVFVTYG
+812 YAIAYVFVSYG
-823 IQLHTAKIN
+823 VQLRTAKIN
-832 TLGERAEDIFIISG
+832 TLGERAEDIFMIAG
-846 ETLIDADRCNN
+846 ATLDNADQCAA
-857 FLRDI
+857 FLRDV
-862 TEQL
+862 TNQL

>member
-1 MSNAIAATGNSNQ
+1 MSQTSSAALTVTQ
-14 RLPIA
+14 RLPIT
-19 WRDQLRAERSAL
+19 WREQLRTERAAIKAAFQES
-31 RATFLANGDVRSL
+31 RDVRVM
-44 LSGHCRLVDQVLQS
+44 LSNHCRLVDQILQS
-58 IWQAADL
+58 IWQAAGL

-77 GRGELFPFSDID
+77 GRGELFPYSDID
-89 LLILSGHQQQA
+89 LLILSGQQQQP
-100 PEDIEQLIGT
+100 PEAIEQLIGT
-110 LWDVGLEASHSVR
+110 LWDVGLEVGHSVR

-128 IVESSADISVQT
+128 VAESAADITVQT
-140 TLREARLLTG
+140 TLREARLLAG
-150 SAATFR
+150 SPATFR
-156 VLNTRLATIHH
+156 VLNTRLGAIHS
-167 TQNFYIG
+167 TQNFYNA
-174 KREEQRKRHLRFN
+174 KLAEQRKRHLRFN
-187 ETGYN
+187 ETSYS

-201 GGLRDLQSILWLANS
+201 GGLRDLQNILWLANS
-216 AQQGDDWNALADA
+216 AQQGEDWNALADA
-229 DLVTRHEARQIRRH
+229 DLITRHEARQIRRH
-243 EHFLKELRVRLHYLA
+243 ENFLKELRVRLHYLA
-258 NRREDR
+258 QRREDR
-264 LLFDFQTA
+264 LLFDYQTA
-272 LAEEMGFQSKGH
+272 LAEEMHLQAKGH
-284 KRPSEMLMQRYY
+284 KRASEMLMQRYY

-317 FPLAPLVDLE
+317 FPLAPLVDLLE
-327 ENPDFQVRG
+327 SPDFQVRG

-380 ARDRMARGH
+380 ARDRMDA
-389 PVDIGFRA
+389 GFRG
-397 DPKHRAQFID
+397 DPRHRAQFID

-416 YALRRMNEYGLLGS
+416 YVLRRMNEYGILGS

-479 KLIAAFER
+479 RLINDFER
-487 PETLYLA
+487 PEILYLA

-500 AKGRGGDHSTLGAAD
+500 AKGRGGDHSTLGAVD
-515 ARRFCKAHGLS
+515 ARRFCKAHDLS
-526 ADDCELVVWLVESH
+526 SDDCELVVWLVESH

-553 DLDVIER
+553 DPDVVEQ
-560 FAARVITERR
+560 FAKRAITMRR
-570 LVALYLLTVA
+570 LTALYLLTVA

-597 LEDLYRLTQR
+597 LEDLYRLSKRYIEGAQTN
-607 FLAGTQSNAEAE
+607 LEADIE
-619 IALKR
+619 LKR
-624 DEALRIIR
+624 DDAMRIIR
-632 QYALPDEQLI
+632 QYAIPDDQLI
-642 ALWNNFDASYFRRHD
+642 ALWNNFDANYFRRHD

-668 GRRVETK
+668 VRRVETT
-675 EPIIKARLSP
+675 EPIVKARLSP
-685 VGEGVQVMI
+685 IGEGVQVML
-694 YTPDRAAL
+694 YTPDREAL
-702 FARISGFFGQ
+702 FARMSGFFGQ
-712 LSFNIIEAKIYTTL
+712 LSYNIIEAKIYTTL

-733 FYVLDSAKKD
+733 FYVLDSAKTD
-743 SHYRDLLSYIE
+743 SHYRDILSYIE
-754 HELNQTLAKNQPL
+754 HELKATLAKNLPL
-767 AAPSRA
+767 APPGRS

-778 IKHFPIAPEV
+778 IKHFPIASEV
-788 DLRLDERGGY
+788 SLRLDERGGY
-798 HTLSIVSSDRPGLL
+798 HTLSIVTSDRPGLL
-812 YAIAFVFVTYG
+812 YGIAYVFVTYG

-832 TLGERAEDIFIISG
+832 TLGERAEDMFIITG
-846 ETLIDADRCNN
+846 ETLSDPDRCGN

>member
-1 MSNAIAATGNSNQ
+1 MTQTSAAALTVTQ
-14 RLPIA
+14 RLPTV
-19 WRDQLRAERSAL
+19 WREQLKTERLALKNTFRASGDI
-31 RATFLANGDVRSL
+31 RAQLT
-44 LSGHCRLVDQVLQS
+44 GHCRLVDQVLQS
-58 IWQAADL
+58 IWQAAGL
-65 ASDFA
+65 APDFA

-100 PEDIEQLIGT
+100 PEGIEQLVGT
-110 LWDVGLEASHSVR
+110 LWDVGLEVGHSVR

-128 IVESSADISVQT
+128 VAESVADITVQT
-140 TLREARLLTG
+140 TLREARLLAG

-156 VLNTRLATIHH
+156 VLNTRLAAIHS
-167 TQNFYIG
+167 TQNFYTA
-174 KREEQRKRHLRFN
+174 KQDEQRKRHLRFN
-187 ETGYN
+187 ETSYS

-201 GGLRDLQSILWLANS
+201 GGLRDLQNILWLSNS
-216 AQQGDDWNALADA
+216 AQQGDNWNALADA
-229 DLVTRHEARQIRRH
+229 DLITRHEARQIRRH
-243 EHFLKELRVRLHYLA
+243 ESFLKEVRVRLHYLA

-264 LLFDFQTA
+264 VLFDYQTA
-272 LAEEMGFQSKGH
+272 LAEEMGLQAKGH
-284 KRPSEMLMQRYY
+284 KRASEMLMQRYY

-317 FPLAPLVDLE
+317 FPLAPLVDLPE
-327 ENPDFQVRG
+327 SPDFQVRG

-380 ARDRMARGH
+380 ARDRMDA
-389 PVDIGFRA
+389 GFRG
-397 DPKHRAQFID
+397 DTRHRAQFID

-416 YALRRMNEYGLLGS
+416 YALRRMNEYGILGS

-470 FAHEFPFCS
+470 FTHEFPFCS
-479 KLIAAFER
+479 QLIADFER

-500 AKGRGGDHSTLGAAD
+500 AKGRGGDHSTLGAVD
-515 ARRFCKAHGLS
+515 ARRFCKAHGLNPE
-526 ADDCELVVWLVESH
+526 DCDLIAWLVESH

-553 DLDVIER
+553 DPEIIEQ
-560 FAARVITERR
+560 FARRAGTLRR
-570 LVALYLLTVA
+570 LTALYLLTVA
-580 DIRGTS
+580 DVRGTS

-597 LEDLYRLTQR
+597 LEDLYRLSKRYLEGAQNNPET
-607 FLAGTQSNAEAE
+607 E
-619 IALKR
+619 IELKR
-624 DEALRIIR
+624 DEATRIIR
-632 QYALPDEQLI
+632 QYALPDEQLL

-668 GRRVETK
+668 GRRIESNA
-675 EPIIKARLSP
+675 PIIKARLSP

-694 YTPDRAAL
+694 YTPDREAL

-712 LSFNIIEAKIYTTL
+712 ISHNIIEAKIYTTL

-743 SHYRDLLSYIE
+743 SHYREILNYIE
-754 HELNQTLAKNQPL
+754 HELKDTLAKNQKL
-767 AAPSRA
+767 IAPGRS

-778 IKHFPIAPEV
+778 IKHFPVAPEAA
-788 DLRLDERGGY
+788 LRLDERAGY
-798 HTLSIVSSDRPGLL
+798 HTLSIVTSDRPGLL
-812 YAIAFVFVTYG
+812 YGIAYVFVNYG

-832 TLGERAEDIFIISG
+832 TLGERAEDIFMISG
-846 ETLIDADRCNN
+846 ETLTDPTRCSD